1 MHLSFLQNGYN
12 LYKAGLWSEARSVL
26 EETYTIRR
34 DYNGAVV
41 RDTPSKVLL
50 DFMAQ
55 TQYLAPGDWKGHREL
70 TEK

>member
-1 MHLSFLQNGYN
+1 MLGYDLQNGYN

-26 EETYTIRR
+26 EETYTMRR
-34 DYNGAVV
+34 DQTGAIV

-55 TQYLAPGDWKGHREL
+55 TQYLAPGDWMGHREL